1 MDAMDTVLAEVER
14 FLVRAR
20 LVLLVRRRSG

>member
-20 LVLLVRRRSG
+20 LVLLMQRRSG

>member
-1 MDAMDTVLAEVER
+1 MDTVLTEVER

-20 LVLLVRRRSG
+20 LVLLMQRRSG